1 MQILGIAGSLRKASY
16 NAGVLRAAQQLA
28 PPEVT
33 FNTFDL
39 SPIPVYNQDL
49 DATPPAAVTQF
60 KAAIRAADAIVI
72 ATPEYNYSVPGI
84 LKNAID
90 WASRPYGDSAW
101 LNKPIALMG
110 ASVGTFGT
118 ARAQYHLRQSFI
130 FLDAYVLNQPEVM
143 ISNASQRF
151 DKDGNLTDDKTKEFI
166 KAQLEALVAWAKKL
180 AK

>member
-16 NAGVLRAAQQLA
+16 NAGVLRAAQQLT